1 MFFAMAAEIT
11 HHLAAAGRM
20 SDVNCIL
27 QIELVRHGLQI
38 VGIVIHIMAAIGLSR
53 AAMST
58 PVNSDDPITL
68 GEKEQHL
75 RVPIVRAE
83 WPTMTEHDRL
93 STAPILVI
101 YVDVGSILFSN
112 NYVWHD
118 VFPFDYDWL
127 LGTRST

>member
-1 MFFAMAAEIT
+1 MTAEIT

-20 SDVNCIL
+20 PDVNCIL

-53 AAMST
+53 AAVSA
-58 PVNSDDPITL
+58 PINGDDPIAL
-68 GEKEQHL
+68 GEKEEHL

-83 WPTMTEHDRL
+83 WPAVAEHDRL

-101 YVDVGSILFSN
+101 YVDVGSILF
-112 NYVWHD
+112 
-118 VFPFDYDWL
+118 
-127 LGTRST
+127 